1 MQVGDD
7 LRTAKQIVIL
17 PFLLA
22 LIIWACA
29 SAREKKTSL
38 EIPFKKIDHFMVG
51 KYEVGALEYE
61 PYMLPSGYIQLY
73 HFPVYV
79 EGKRTRNFYVN
90 LYGNPED
97 FQVFAKKKLSKR
109 FILNQPLLWL
119 LEEKTEQDPHLIKKR
134 YEGAIEYEK
143 IKEDLIKI
151 IGQ

>member
-1 MQVGDD
+1 M
-7 LRTAKQIVIL
+7 RTAKQIVIL
-17 PFLLA
+17 TFLSVLFVC
-22 LIIWACA
+22 ACA
-29 SAREKKTSL
+29 PAREKKTSL

-51 KYEVGALEYE
+51 RYEVGVLEYE

-97 FQVFAKKKLSKR
+97 FQVFAKKKLSKHL
-109 FILNQPLLWL
+109 ILNQPFLWL

-134 YEGAIEYEK
+134 YEGAVEYEK

-151 IGQ
+151 LSQ